1 MSPSNAHSAA
11 AAPMG
16 LRLAPTTPEAARSA
30 RTGLAMSVATF
41 AMAAASAIQAV
52 LYLSEFGTSART
64 DGFFVTF
71 ALYTTF
77 GVFSQS
83 LRLTAVPLLIGERA
97 RLAVREF
104 AGVLALIAVPVLLAT
119 TLLAGGTAA
128 LLAPGLDTAS
138 RAVTQSALPVL
149 GVATVLQLWA
159 AGAATV
165 LAVRD
170 RFGVIA
176 SSYIVGST
184 AGLATYVALERTAG
198 ELVLGWSM
206 LAMAL
211 VTCGWMLAGLRGA
224 GGLGEGGDLRLRA
237 LVARTGL
244 VLGRTA
250 IYLVVNMLFVV
261 TLAAASGATSGAT
274 TVLSYSYLFASYLV
288 AGTGM
293 ALGMSRIPDMTRV
306 AAIERRA
313 VIGDTVPPGFRYAM
327 MIVAPALAGLIAA
340 GASLIHALF
349 PSSLDAAGVHDMR
362 VFAALLAAWTVAA
375 LLVSFLL
382 PAMYALGRARLVNL
396 LAIPLLLVHIAATLA
411 GRALWGVEGAVGA
424 FVVAPALFAALML
437 VLAAGGDA
445 GPLARRLG
453 RDAAV
458 FLLLAAGSFG
468 LGALVGSQLT
478 SGLAAA
484 LLTTVVGTAVYAAG
498 LALVARRQVLQLLG
512 ALRPA
517 QA

>member
-1 MSPSNAHSAA
+1 MTSTPATATLPSQPVA
-11 AAPMG
+11 
-16 LRLAPTTPEAARSA
+16 E
-30 RTGLAMSVATF
+30 TGSVATGQKRAGMAMSLATF

-52 LYLSEFGTSART
+52 MYLGRFGTSGRT
-64 DGFFVTF
+64 DGFFVAF

-83 LRLTAVPLLIGERA
+83 LRLTAVPLLIGEQA

-149 GVATVLQLWA
+149 GLATVLQLWA

-224 GGLGEGGDLRLRA
+224 GGLGEGGDL
-237 LVARTGL
+237 
-244 VLGRTA
+244 
-250 IYLVVNMLFVV
+250 
-261 TLAAASGATSGAT
+261 
-274 TVLSYSYLFASYLV
+274 
-288 AGTGM
+288 
-293 ALGMSRIPDMTRV
+293 
-306 AAIERRA
+306 
-313 VIGDTVPPGFRYAM
+313 
-327 MIVAPALAGLIAA
+327 
-340 GASLIHALF
+340 
-349 PSSLDAAGVHDMR
+349 
-362 VFAALLAAWTVAA
+362 
-375 LLVSFLL
+375 
-382 PAMYALGRARLVNL
+382 
-396 LAIPLLLVHIAATLA
+396 
-411 GRALWGVEGAVGA
+411 
-424 FVVAPALFAALML
+424 
-437 VLAAGGDA
+437 
-445 GPLARRLG
+445 
-453 RDAAV
+453 
-458 FLLLAAGSFG
+458 
-468 LGALVGSQLT
+468 
-478 SGLAAA
+478 
-484 LLTTVVGTAVYAAG
+484 
-498 LALVARRQVLQLLG
+498 
-512 ALRPA
+512 
-517 QA
+517 